1 MNTIDKLER
10 ENLRQDIPEFR
21 IGDTLNVHVKIT
33 EEGRERIQVFSGVVI
48 ARSGSGIRAT
58 ITLRRESFGKG
69 LERRFLLYSPRLALI
84 EVIRKGSVRRAK
96 LYYLREKKGKQA
108 RIKEVKSPELSAN
121 RPVRE

>member
-84 EVIRKGSVRRAK
+84 EVMRKGSVRRAK

-108 RIKEVKSPELSAN
+108 RIKEVK
-121 RPVRE
+121 